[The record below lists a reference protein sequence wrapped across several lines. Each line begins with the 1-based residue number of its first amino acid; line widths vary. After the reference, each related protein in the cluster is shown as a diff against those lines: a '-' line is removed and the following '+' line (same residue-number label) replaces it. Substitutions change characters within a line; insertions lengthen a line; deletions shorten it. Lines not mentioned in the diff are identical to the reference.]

1 MNRRLMKTVLTT
13 LMVGFV
19 SMGTASAAPI
29 VVGTWTWTDLGE
41 LDFIPLGSEFAVT
54 NSSQAPLQ
62 HPSLDPLA
70 PGQGWQ
76 PGDFTNIVVT
86 LTPVG
91 ACPVLVDCS
100 VTIADIGAGSVDVN
114 LDFVD
119 TLAVASATLSL
130 DFLGQTLTS
139 TISAVGGGGLL
150 IYDFTPAQVPEPA
163 GLALVSLGSAAW
175 LATRRQ
181 RRR

>member
-1 MNRRLMKTVLTT
+1 MNRRLMKMVLAT

-19 SMGTASAAPI
+19 SIGTASAAPI

-41 LDFIPLGSEFAVT
+41 LDGIPLGSEFAVT

-76 PGDFTNIVVT
+76 AGAFTNIVVT

-91 ACPVLVDCS
+91 ACPVPTDCS
-100 VTIADIGAGSVDVN
+100 VTIQDLGAGISGFN
-114 LDFVD
+114 LEFVD

-139 TISAVGGGGLL
+139 TIWAVGDGGLL
-150 IYDFTPAQVPEPA
+150 IYDFTLAQAPEPA
-163 GLALVSLGSAAW
+163 SLVLVTLGGAAW
-175 LATRRQ
+175 LV
-181 RRR
+181 RRRRPQA